1 MPAKTFLAILLLT
14 MAHFFCMKTLCLIK
28 STKNMLLQ
36 KTGTTDSINEAP
48 FFFFSFLFCISVY
61 FISAEWETHFLHQ
74 RNWIKMHIFINWEI
88 LWSHCSNLWAP
99 FPGLANWA
107 NWTLPPWFPW
117 PPISLQVHRTR
128 NLLLVL

>member
-48 FFFFSFLFCISVY
+48 FFFFLFFFAFQYILFQLSEKLISYTKGTESRCIYS
-61 FISAEWETHFLHQ
+61 
-74 RNWIKMHIFINWEI
+74 
-88 LWSHCSNLWAP
+88 
-99 FPGLANWA
+99 
-107 NWTLPPWFPW
+107 
-117 PPISLQVHRTR
+117 
-128 NLLLVL
+128 